1 MAQSKPFKPSSLP
14 LDLKRIVNDNHRH
27 ILALFRCYFASPP
40 DSRRAVVEQI
50 LHRLEW
56 HLEMEDDLLLQRI
69 RKSGS
74 QARKL
79 LSGAQVEH
87 EQVTVMI
94 HELRQTEM
102 DEEAFKGLM
111 QKVGLHFLTEKR
123 DLLPLV
129 DRSLDA

>member
-14 LDLKRIVNDNHRH
+14 LDVKRMMKDDHRH
-27 ILALFRCYFASPP
+27 ILALFQCYFASPP
-40 DSRRAVVEQI
+40 DSRRAIVEQV
-50 LHRLEW
+50 LYRLEW

-69 RKSGS
+69 RKSGP

-79 LSGAQVEH
+79 LSGARVEH
-87 EQVTVMI
+87 EQVKVMI
-94 HELRQTEM
+94 LELKQAEM